1 MNHRFLRDEAARFRA
16 MADDTDHE
24 ATKLRRLATAADY
37 EERAKAADDGAGPDA
52 AELDVAEMDGE
63 VAVQT
68 EPSVGKATR
77 VKLDMKNGR
86 ALKETVLVERR
97 PIVRRG

>member
-37 EERAKAADDGAGPDA
+37 EARAKLADGSAGPNA
-52 AELDVAEMDGE
+52 AEMDVAEVDGE

-77 VKLDMKNGR
+77 AKLDMKNVRG
-86 ALKETVLVERR
+86 LKETVMVERR
-97 PIVRRG
+97 PTVRRG